1 MGQTR
6 RVSLFA
12 IDVVRLV
19 SAGLAS
25 VSSGETE
32 NTALLLPGERQAGM
46 GQQLLRGKV
55 ARMATLLRSPNDAND
70 RDVLDQD
77 QIGWNRL
84 DATARKSD
92 DQHPRFPIDRA
103 QCLVERIPADR
114 IVDDVS
120 ALAIRQRS
128 HPIADTFLSVG

>member
-103 QCLVERIPADR
+103 
-114 IVDDVS
+114 
-120 ALAIRQRS
+120 
-128 HPIADTFLSVG
+128 